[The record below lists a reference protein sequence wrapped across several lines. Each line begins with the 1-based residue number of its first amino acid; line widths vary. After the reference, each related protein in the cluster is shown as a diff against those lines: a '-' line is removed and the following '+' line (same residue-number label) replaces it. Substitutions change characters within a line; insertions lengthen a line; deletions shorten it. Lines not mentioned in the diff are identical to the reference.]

1 MVLKMKNFNIFGG
14 LLKIPTFRGGGALMK
29 NQYRGGGL
37 LKKWEGGLDNLPIL
51 GGLGKKKGGGVF
63 EEGGVIPQCTL

>member
-14 LLKIPTFRGGGALMK
+14 LLKNLTFRGGGPHEK
-29 NQYRGGGL
+29 PNRGGGL
-37 LKKWEGGLDNLPIL
+37 LKKWEGGLDSLPIL
-51 GGLGKKKGGGVF
+51 GGLGKREGGGVF

>member
-1 MVLKMKNFNIFGG
+1 
-14 LLKIPTFRGGGALMK
+14 MK

-51 GGLGKKKGGGVF
+51 GGLARKREVVF
-63 EEGGVIPQCTL
+63 LRRVG